1 MKPSEYAEKQ
11 KFQSWKEGSQ
21 LSLKYFQGD
30 DPISIRDDFMDNFC
44 GRIYILFIEN
54 NILKILTEKN
64 LGTLDGHYFYPSS
77 NFVMSLNYNGIVMKH
92 ASYKNKMKLTSVGS
106 VCLRIQFNMSPLC
119 FYKTVHITISCDK
132 YVWYSAPIFY
142 VGPTNNEDLEY
153 YNMGR
158 SEASDLF
165 SKGRN
170 FWKIEMQVYHHYIK
184 RMAKLKML
192 KNIDNL
198 SQNSEASSSSS
209 NGSSL
214 NGSSLS
220 GSLSGSSLSGSSL
233 SGSSLS
239 CSSSSSS
246 LSGSTSSSSSL
257 SGSSLSGSSLS
268 GSSLIGSSLS
278 GSSLSGSS
286 SSSSLSGSSLSGSS
300 LSGSDT
306 KKEII
311 SNKNSRRRQLFAKE
325 EKSDLEGMVF
335 ERKDSPEFLKKDS
348 QSVSN
353 SSNNT
358 SPNSSSVPSLKDIR
372 RNNSPDSP
380 QDLSPKNMRDYD
392 RYDRKGTYLSD
403 KRMPFYSAGDR
414 NERRPYSTGNRDQ
427 RRPYYVD
434 GERDQRGPYH
444 AVREHDQRGPYHQM
458 REHDQRRPYYGEQ
471 EHDQPGPY
479 YGERDREQR
488 RLYHADGCHGQRRPY
503 YGEQERDQIR
513 PYYDEGE
520 CERMIDDNFRDGRIN
535 RQILHESN
543 WDSRSIDSGYKDEHQ
558 KSSVNSQ
565 EQRLGY
571 QPMYFVIPSNT
582 LNFPP
587 NQNLSRL
594 PYQIV
599 LAPEN
604 IQLSQSSNQRVQYV
618 QDPRVQDSRVQDS
631 RVQDP
636 RVQDPRV
643 QDSRVQAQRVLSYS
657 NNR

>member
-1 MKPSEYAEKQ
+1 M
-11 KFQSWKEGSQ
+11 
-21 LSLKYFQGD
+21 
-30 DPISIRDDFMDNFC
+30 
-44 GRIYILFIEN
+44 
-54 NILKILTEKN
+54 
-64 LGTLDGHYFYPSS
+64 SS
-77 NFVMSLNYNGIVMKH
+77 
-92 ASYKNKMKLTSVGS
+92 
-106 VCLRIQFNMSPLC
+106 LC

-268 GSSLIGSSLS
+268 GSSLSGSSLS

-300 LSGSDT
+300 LSGSYT

-414 NERRPYSTGNRDQ
+414 NERRPYSTRDRDQ
-427 RRPYYVD
+427 RRPYYV
-434 GERDQRGPYH
+434 
-444 AVREHDQRGPYHQM
+444 
-458 REHDQRRPYYGEQ
+458 
-471 EHDQPGPY
+471 
-479 YGERDREQR
+479 
-488 RLYHADGCHGQRRPY
+488 DGCHGQRRPY

-535 RQILHESN
+535 RQ
-543 WDSRSIDSGYKDEHQ
+543 
-558 KSSVNSQ
+558 
-565 EQRLGY
+565 
-571 QPMYFVIPSNT
+571 
-582 LNFPP
+582 
-587 NQNLSRL
+587 
-594 PYQIV
+594 
-599 LAPEN
+599 
-604 IQLSQSSNQRVQYV
+604 
-618 QDPRVQDSRVQDS
+618 
-631 RVQDP
+631 
-636 RVQDPRV
+636 
-643 QDSRVQAQRVLSYS
+643 
-657 NNR
+657 